1 MIPCG
6 FHKRLQ
12 PSAFVP
18 DFRPVQSRT
27 VESKIV
33 RLHSLLFLIL
43 ICSSL
48 IDVSAQ
54 TNVLTYHNDIA
65 RTGQNLNETRLAPS
79 NVNSS
84 TFGRLFTIPVDG
96 KVDAQPLYVSHVA
109 IAGRSTHNLLLVATE
124 HDSVYAL
131 DADTGG
137 IIWKVSMLQN
147 GETPSDAR
155 SCDQVT
161 PEIGV
166 AATPVIDLSRGPNGV
181 IYLVAMSKDGS
192 GNYFQR
198 LHALDL
204 TSGAELFSG
213 PKLVEATYPG
223 KGDNSDGSNVVF
235 DAKQY
240 KSRPGLLLLNG
251 VVYTAWGSHCDI
263 RPYTGW
269 VIGYD
274 ALTLAQKTVLNVVP
288 NGSEGGIWMA
298 GAGLA
303 SDSLGNIYILNG
315 NGDFGTTLNAG
326 GFPANGNYGNA
337 FIKVSTS
344 GGLSIT
350 DYFEMDNQAQEN
362 GSDTDL
368 GSGGALVLPDQT
380 DNLGKIWHL
389 AVGAGKD
396 GNLYLVN
403 RDSMG
408 KFSASNN
415 NVYQELAG
423 ALPGG
428 IWSMPAYFA
437 GTLYY
442 APVGSPI
449 YAFRFS
455 NAKLLSSAVAQTANS
470 FGYPGAIPSVS
481 ANGTTNGIVWAV
493 ENSNP
498 AVLHAY
504 DATNLHELYNSNQAA
519 GGRDH
524 FGAGN
529 KFIAPTIANGKVYV
543 GTTDGVGVFGLL
555 TQKLLQLHGDETE
568 VSGVT
573 NGSVVT
579 PGIAPPGFTGK
590 VVLGG
595 SGSVNFTPAHLGHG
609 VYFLNCCQNTN
620 NAHYKFTGATVG
632 NIFNVSQGEVWFYL
646 KSRYS
651 FVQRQASA
659 AAPRV
664 TFDVRD
670 GSNNHLFWFLT
681 QITSARLM
689 FEYAAAGKAQ
699 SYFVPS
705 GKEDTLFGNGV
716 ILQVGLIW
724 NGEVLNLYLNGA
736 LVKSS
741 PYTGLTP
748 NWTAASNFDLGAYEY
763 LTLGGYYVSDDVI
776 DEFTVT
782 TLP

>member
-1 MIPCG
+1 MGSCG
-6 FHKRLQ
+6 FKKRLQ
-12 PSAFVP
+12 LTALVHERQLNQS
-18 DFRPVQSRT
+18 RPVD
-27 VESKIV
+27 SKRV
-33 RLHSLLFLIL
+33 RLCSPLFLLL
-43 ICSSL
+43 ICSPL
-48 IDVSAQ
+48 IHLSAQ
-54 TNVLTYHNDIA
+54 TNVLTYHNDSA
-65 RTGQNLNETRLAPS
+65 RTGQNLSETALAPS
-79 NVNSS
+79 NVKSAS
-84 TFGRLFTIPVDG
+84 FGRLLTISVDG
-96 KVDAQPLYVSHVA
+96 KVDAQPLYISSVA
-109 IAGRSTHNLLLVATE
+109 IPGRGTHNLLIVATE
-124 HDSVYAL
+124 HDSVYGL
-131 DADTGG
+131 DADAGST
-137 IIWKVSMLQN
+137 IWKVSMLKA
-147 GETPSDAR
+147 GETPSDDR
-155 SCDQVT
+155 SCGQVT

-166 AATPVIDLSRGPNGV
+166 TATPVIDLTRGPNGV

-204 TSGAELFSG
+204 TSGAELFGG
-213 PKLVEATYPG
+213 PKLVQAKYPG
-223 KGDNSDGSNVVF
+223 TGDNSDGTNVIF

-251 VVYTAWGSHCDI
+251 IVYTAWGSHCDI
-263 RPYTGW
+263 RLYTGW

-274 ALTLAQKTVLNVVP
+274 AATLAQKTVLNVVP

-303 SDSLGNIYILNG
+303 SDSAGNIYVLNG
-315 NGDFGTTLNAG
+315 NGDFDTTLNAG
-326 GFPANGNYGNA
+326 GFPVNGNYGNA

-344 GGLSIT
+344 GGLAIT
-350 DYFEMDNQAQEN
+350 DYFEMDNEVQEN

-380 DNLGKIWHL
+380 DGSGKVWHL

-396 GNLYLVN
+396 SNLYLVN

-408 KFSASNN
+408 KFSPTNN
-415 NVYQELAG
+415 RIYQELAG

-428 IWSMPAYFA
+428 IWSMPAYFN
-437 GTLYY
+437 GTIYY
-442 APVGSPI
+442 GPVGSPI

-455 NAKLLSSAVAQTANS
+455 NARLLTSPVAHTANG
-470 FGYPGAIPSVS
+470 FGYPGAIPSIS
-481 ANGTTNGIVWAV
+481 ANGSANGIVWAA

-504 DATNLHELYNSNQAA
+504 DATDLHELYNSNQAA

-524 FGAGN
+524 FGDGN
-529 KFIAPTIANGKVYV
+529 KYIAPTIANGKVYV
-543 GTTDGVGVFGLL
+543 GTANGVGVFGLL
-555 TQKLLQLHGDETE
+555 TQKLLQLHTDQTE

-579 PGIAPPGFTGK
+579 PSIAPAGFTGK
-590 VVLGG
+590 VVVGG
-595 SGSVNFTPAHLGHG
+595 SGSVNFTPVQLGNG
-609 VYFLNCCQNTN
+609 VYFLNCCKNTD
-620 NAHYKFTGATVG
+620 NAHYKFTSASLG
-632 NIFNVSQGEVWFYL
+632 NIFNVSRGELSFYL

-651 FVQRQASA
+651 FAQRQASA
-659 AAPRV
+659 TAPRC

-670 GSNNHLFWFLT
+670 GNNNHLFFFAT

-689 FEYAAAGKAQ
+689 FEYAAAGAEQ
-699 SYFVPS
+699 YYFVPI
-705 GKEDTLFGNGV
+705 GAEDTLFGNGV
-716 ILQVGLIW
+716 VLHVTLSW
-724 NGEVLNLYLNGA
+724 NGSVMNLYLNGT

-741 PYTGLTP
+741 PYTGATP

-763 LTLGGYYVSDDVI
+763 LSLGGYYASDDAI